1 MSEIQTLR
9 RRWSKADDGNE
20 MPEDIARQP
29 LDIIRKAVKWREKR
43 IVVAVPKH
51 AVPME
56 EAVEDSSMMDWDK
69 HGELS

>member
-29 LDIIRKAVKWREKR
+29 LDIIRKAVAWREKG

-56 EAVEDSSMMDWDK
+56 EVAEDSSMMDWDK